1 MIWLPLKR
9 NVLFSFTHSL
19 YAYMYWWFCDATVPQ
34 MGSDRETEWQVMF
47 YVYLGKYCDVQF
59 YLLFSTTSILTR
71 ERKRWRITGHHA
83 SHGMLARSLGWV
95 SISIS
100 NLIGKILWNSRQLS
114 IGFCCHILCEYI
126 QIRCACVCAQ
136 FTSMWVDIISPY
148 RGANFYGF
156 IASSI
161 TSNNP
166 VVEWRKM
173 PFAVYYILQWSYS
186 NGRMLRKDESIKT
199 SSVAQ

>member
-1 MIWLPLKR
+1 MCTWGNIVMCNFIYFFRQLQ
-9 NVLFSFTHSL
+9 
-19 YAYMYWWFCDATVPQ
+19 YW
-34 MGSDRETEWQVMF
+34 RE
-47 YVYLGKYCDVQF
+47 
-59 YLLFSTTSILTR
+59 R